1 MIRYLTLALTLVAAA
16 PALAGMQGNLPTPVQ
31 KLPAYPPV
39 VCVAP
44 NWTTV
49 PCASRAPKPPAVKCL
64 RPDGTEEPCESRQ
77 ATPPLTTP
85 VVKGAIIIPSMF
97 EGVPTIQ
104 VHGEIV
110 SGDETK
116 FKAAIKDLG
125 FPSEALV
132 YLNSIGGN
140 LEASLAIANTVWA
153 RRYHTMVGADQIAK
167 LAQTLQDLN
176 EGVRAPMLYPA
187 PAKRSDPTL
196 VWLARAHIAL
206 AVETMQRC
214 GHSRESAAKWAAEKQ
229 LGRLP
234 PGIGVLPGQ
243 LDRFRHRPHGAD
255 IGAST
260 GHRGR
265 QGGGGQAQSSA
276 AAARDLFGP
285 ACWA

>member
-153 RRYHTMVGADQIAK
+153 RRYHTMVGTKAVCASMCGIIWLAGSTRWGFATSHIGFHSPYFSDKRISPGGAAVIGAFLAK
-167 LAQTLQDLN
+167 LGLSDAAIRYLT
-176 EGVRAPMLYPA
+176 EAAPNTMN
-187 PAKRSDPTL
+187 
-196 VWLARAHIAL
+196 WL
-206 AVETMQRC
+206 T
-214 GHSRESAAKWAAEKQ
+214 AEKARE
-229 LGRLP
+229 LGIDSRVGTQP
-234 PGIGVLPGQ
+234 PEARPEPMSNT
-243 LDRFRHRPHGAD
+243 FRYRTSNISNVEPD
-255 IGAST
+255 
-260 GHRGR
+260 
-265 QGGGGQAQSSA
+265 
-276 AAARDLFGP
+276 GP
-285 ACWA
+285 L